1 MTRGLLLALPLL
13 TLAACA
19 PDPAS
24 ETPAVTDERSV
35 DPTPEVPEADT
46 LTLSADARALAERP
60 TAPVRIEGACPFE
73 GCTYGVW
80 TTSAETTLY
89 GRAADTTSAT
99 STVPAGT
106 TLTATD
112 GFVLMTRLGEAVAL
126 RAGEVY
132 VAFEEMRPVAAG
144 DTLLVFEPEGEGS
157 VRLWHAGTVGFSGT
171 SAIEGPGVV
180 DPAYRLVV
188 EPEHQWWARVTTPD
202 GRAGWLW
209 MDRTPPVSGADALG
223 G

>member
-1 MTRGLLLALPLL
+1 MQLTPCRSSAFVPLQ
-13 TLAACA
+13 LAAVTG
-19 PDPAS
+19 PGTDPTGRFRAFARSTVAS
-24 ETPAVTDERSV
+24 EPLR
-35 DPTPEVPEADT
+35 
-46 LTLSADARALAERP
+46 
-60 TAPVRIEGACPFE
+60 
-73 GCTYGVW
+73 
-80 TTSAETTLY
+80 
-89 GRAADTTSAT
+89 RAASTT
-99 STVPAGT
+99 TVPAGT
-106 TLTATD
+106 TLTASD

-126 RAGEVY
+126 RAGEIY
-132 VAFEEMRPVAAG
+132 VAFEDTRPVAAG

-188 EPEHQWWARVTTPD
+188 EPEHQWWARVTTPN